1 VVAPRFRPTVSRV
14 GFVASYGRIGDSARS
29 ITNSIRNTGLELVT
43 AVGCSWLTF
52 TFGGLLASMLLLG
65 LMLII
70 MIFLG

>member
-1 VVAPRFRPTVSRV
+1 
-14 GFVASYGRIGDSARS
+14 VASYGRIGDSARS

-43 AVGCSWLTF
+43 AVGCSWRTF